1 MVKLSVFYIYIS
13 GLNFLNSKTI
23 LTILSHVAEC
33 SCFRRYLLKYL
44 GKSQRLQLNLKL
56 FSQIIISDVCI

>member
-33 SCFRRYLLKYL
+33 SCFRRYLKYL